1 MTDKIYDVIIIGG
14 GPAGLSSAIYA
25 CRANLSTLI
34 IEKAAFGGNIF
45 QTSEIANY
53 PGGISGETGAEFS
66 ARLESHADSFGVEKI
81 QSEVTTMDLFGDVK
95 EIVCGGN
102 SYKGRAVIVATGCV
116 PTQLGVKGEN
126 EYIGLGVSYC
136 AICDGP
142 FFSNLDVFVVG
153 GGDSAVEEAMFLAK
167 FARKVTIIHR
177 RSEFRA
183 AKSIVEHAAKVPN
196 IEFKTGTVVR
206 ELSGDGLLQK
216 ITLEEVETGKE
227 TTIEAAAGENF
238 GFFVF
243 VGMKP
248 QTELFTGIIEM
259 DERQYIITDENMHTN
274 ISGVFA
280 AGDVRRKRL
289 RQVVTATADGAIA
302 AIEAE
307 VYIQDNL

>member
-1 MTDKIYDVIIIGG
+1 MTEKIYDVIIIGG

-34 IEKAAFGGNIF
+34 IERGAFGGNIF

-53 PGGISGETGAEFS
+53 PGGISGESGAEFS
-66 ARLESHADSFGVEKI
+66 ARLEAHADSFGVEKV
-81 QSEVTTMDLFGDVK
+81 QADVTTMSLFGDVK
-95 EIVCGGN
+95 DIVCGDKTY
-102 SYKGRAVIVATGCV
+102 SAKAVIIGTGCI
-116 PTQLGVKGEN
+116 PTQLGVLGET
-126 EYIGLGVSYC
+126 EFTGLGVSYC

-142 FFSNLDVFVVG
+142 FFSGLDVFVVG

-177 RSEFRA
+177 RDEFRA
-183 AKSIVEHAAKVPN
+183 AKSIVDHAKKTEN
-196 IEFKTGTVVR
+196 IEFMLGKVVK
-206 ELSGDGLLQK
+206 EVGGDGLLQK
-216 ITLEEVETGKE
+216 VTVEDVKTGEETL
-227 TTIEAAAGENF
+227 IEAEEGQNF

-248 QTELFTGIIEM
+248 QTELFEGLLEM
-259 DERQYIITDENMHTN
+259 DEKHYIITDENMHTN
-274 ISGVFA
+274 IPGVFA
-280 AGDVRRKRL
+280 AGDVRRKKL

-307 VYIQDNL
+307 VYIQEN